1 MSVSPKPEPH
11 PASVAPIFPIAMAA
25 AWILQA
31 FLGSG
36 DPLPHLWRPLIVT
49 TLAAAA
55 VTGIVWVAGRHRPL
69 PMLVAGLF
77 VLLVLKAWPLLG
89 AVLAIVIWRGALS
102 VMRRLSR
109 RPPLAVPMV
118 VHVFNLANV
127 FGLILLVVLVGSFV
141 FSGIVAFPRQTAAKG
156 TAIATAP
163 NMYFVL
169 LDGYP
174 RQDSLD
180 ALGIDNAPFISDL
193 QDRGFFVAPRSH
205 TNYHNTLLTLTSMF
219 NGEYLTD
226 VPDLANPAGDQAAV
240 VRQLNDA
247 LNDASLFDDL
257 RTRGY
262 TIIDSPSVFGAASLF
277 RADVVMS
284 GDGIN
289 QFDQRILS
297 RTFVGD
303 LLSLGAPDLVDG
315 WLRDAVLTPIRNVE
329 AVAGQD
335 STSRHF
341 MFAHVLSPHP
351 PFLFDEAGR
360 LPDVEACYAAGC
372 SLWTS
377 ELKVLGISTSEYRH
391 LLAAQ
396 MQYLN
401 AQVLAM
407 VDEIAAADPTAVVVV
422 FGDHGIRFD
431 AGVSTEYFRNFFSA
445 RTPGHSDLFPDDISP
460 VNVLVTIE
468 NAYLGT
474 TFPIRDYQAWESK
487 GLLLNLSRWLPDP
500 T

>member
-1 MSVSPKPEPH
+1 MDVASKPESH
-11 PASVAPIFPIAMAA
+11 PATVAPIFPVAMAA

-36 DPLPHLWRPLIVT
+36 DPLPHVWRPLIITVVGAT
-49 TLAAAA
+49 
-55 VTGIVWVAGRHRPL
+55 VITGIVWFAARRRPV
-69 PMLVAGLF
+69 PSLVAGLF

-102 VMRRLSR
+102 LMRRVSR
-109 RPPLAVPMV
+109 RPPLALPVA
-118 VHVFNLANV
+118 VHVFNLANA
-127 FGLILLVVLVGSFV
+127 FGLILLVVLIGSFV
-141 FSGIVAFPRQTAAKG
+141 FSGIVALPRQTAARG
-156 TAIATAP
+156 AALATAP
-163 NMYFVL
+163 NMYVVL

-174 RQDSLD
+174 RQDSLA
-180 ALGIDNAPFISDL
+180 ALGIDNTPFVADL

-219 NGEYLTD
+219 NGQYLAD
-226 VPDLANPAGDQAAV
+226 VPDLAHPAGDQAAV
-240 VRQLNDA
+240 VRQLNWA

-257 RTRGY
+257 RSRGY

-303 LLSLGAPDLVDG
+303 LLSVVAPDLVSS
-315 WLRDAVLTPIRNVE
+315 WLRNAVLTPIRNVE
-329 AVAGQD
+329 AVADSD
-335 STSRHF
+335 STSPHF

-351 PFLFDEAGR
+351 PFLFNAAGQ
-360 LPDVEACYAAGC
+360 LPEVDACYAAGC

-377 ELKVLGISTSEYRH
+377 ELKVLGISKAEYRQ

-396 MQYLN
+396 MEYLN
-401 AQVLAM
+401 ARVLAM
-407 VDEIAAADPTAVVVV
+407 VDHIADADPTAVVVV

-445 RTPGHSDLFPDDISP
+445 RTPGHSDLFPEDISL
-460 VNVLVTIE
+460 VNVLPMIE
-468 NAYLGT
+468 SAYLGT
-474 TFPIRDYQAWESK
+474 EFPVLGYEAWESK
-487 GLLLNLSRWLPDP
+487 GLLLNLTRWLPDP
-500 T
+500 V